1 MKVIMIELTDM
12 TNEEIVEINELLIP
26 YIIPSADMEVN

>member
-1 MKVIMIELTDM
+1 MIELTDM
-12 TNEEIVEINELLIP
+12 THEEIVEINELLIP